1 MKEMKVYANMIVF
14 IKGTDIRGKIVGA
27 DFDEET
33 VWVSFEDAEGVL
45 MRWCDI
51 EPREVDK

>member
-33 VWVSFEDAEGVL
+33 VWVSFGDAEGVL
-45 MRWCDI
+45 MRWCDV
-51 EPREVDK
+51 ETCKGEE